1 MSMKEANVTLPI
13 EPKGKEF
20 IKELIEASP
29 EQLKNLSKM
38 DAYMTQTTEGERSD
52 EMGQVTSEWLTAVR
66 DATGEKIVRLQVG
79 LSKPTKGD
87 SAGLAPLLRS
97 LRYCRSLVI
106 AEVAPDAKMLSWLD
120 LIFCLI
126 ADLVVVDDVS
136 KEIPIDQ
143 EEPIELQGFTQDLW
157 SRACGNAMSDKEI
170 DVPSYPTT
178 LSDLRKAHVINS
190 KEEADKVL
198 SFDPVHL
205 PQFLLAYRRAGG
217 VRADATQKGGF
228 NYYMVTK
235 VLALQA
241 LKRTPA
247 STMGVDKEK
256 KKEANADFSPIKWEK
271 KSNGSKDILDITLH
285 AEVVDLTQKD
295 LWAQMKPLCDMT
307 NIERINVTLA
317 AASEEWLQRTYPA
330 EVTRK
335 EQSMFKWYRKWELL
349 LGKLM
354 RCAPVHCMLCGP
366 TCPALLELFFGAKV
380 RTISFAAGRIGFYCS
395 GFMPGPSM
403 FQALNHL
410 GSATLKKMLLQG
422 LEIEEAIQLGV
433 VAKEG
438 AESMLPQEAAPK
450 MAVPPILRLMQSV
463 PQANYKEQKTE
474 YDELPTLASMVGLS
488 LTLPGKQHEMTQPQV
503 CTRLGLDGSPLG
515 SFFKADHIETRS
527 LANIGDPKY
536 GLVQVN
542 ERGQELPCLSKDPE
556 TSPGQGALTQKHL
569 RWARAMLA
577 EAVTAACS
585 DAGRPV
591 SDVSYISVCTSSGY
605 LLPGLTAYVVN
616 DLKLRHNIARCDIV
630 GMGCHAGPNSL
641 QAAVNWAHAHPGKLA
656 IACGVEVLS
665 ASFIWNAKNKEGGM
679 DGANINNALCNSLFS
694 DGCFAA
700 AICKAKNN
708 VVKPPCYLDFHEFK
722 AQCSTPAMHTMTYQ
736 WSDEESQ
743 FWFFLSEE
751 APYAVGG
758 GINQMVQD
766 MQDDGL
772 PLEHIRHFVMHTGG
786 ETVIEAAS
794 ASLGIDLAEVQPT
807 QEALR
812 SYGNNSSGS
821 FMFAFEKMLG
831 APPCGTIV
839 PGDLGAFMT
848 MGPGAGFE
856 FCLWSAGELSATEL
870 MIKATVGE
878 SVSGDL
884 QLMQGVP
891 ESSASESPLEDES
904 TPDDSLEEDQK
915 ILAHKKG
922 RKASL
927 SSVSMSTLA
936 TETDRKLLQEARK
949 QYALVRRVEDPPLS
963 LGVVGSIAGADRHFR
978 RGLLG
983 KREDRTGP
991 HLLFEGDGF
1000 QTDFPDNPVTKY
1012 LYKSMSSDTLCDMLS
1027 PKTPGSARSSQHFS
1041 PLVRKSSFMA
1051 DVLESIPRRGSMRNF
1066 LGN

>member
-1 MSMKEANVTLPI
+1 MSVQGAKVCLPV

-20 IKELIEASP
+20 FKAIEASP
-29 EQLKNLSKM
+29 EELKTLKKM
-38 DAYMTQTTEGERSD
+38 DAYMTRTDEGEESAN

-66 DATGEKIVRLQVG
+66 DATGKNVVRLQVG
-79 LSKPTKGD
+79 QRTPETGD
-87 SAGLAPLLRS
+87 SAGLAPLLRAI
-97 LRYCRSLVI
+97 RYCRSPVI
-106 AEVAPDAKMLSWLD
+106 AEVAKDAKMLSWLD
-120 LIFCLI
+120 LIFCLS
-126 ADLVVVDDVS
+126 ADLVVVDDIG
-136 KEIPIDQ
+136 KEMPIDQ
-143 EEPIELQGFTQDLW
+143 VEPLELQGFTQDLW
-157 SRACGNAMSDKEI
+157 SRACGNAISNEEVN
-170 DVPSYPTT
+170 VPSYPTT
-178 LSDLRKAHVINS
+178 LSNLRKAHIVQS
-190 KEEADKVL
+190 KEEVDKVL
-198 SFDPVHL
+198 SMEPVHL

-349 LGKLM
+349 LGKLT

-380 RTISFAAGRIGFYCS
+380 RTISFAEGRIGFHCS

-488 LTLPGKQHEMTQPQV
+488 LTLPGKQHEMTQQEV

-515 SFFKADHIETRS
+515 NFFKADHIEKRS
-527 LANIGDPKY
+527 LANIRDPKY
-536 GLVQVN
+536 GLVQSN
-542 ERGQELPCLSKDPE
+542 ERGQELPSLSKDPE
-556 TSPGQGALTQKHL
+556 HAPGQGALTQKHL

-700 AICKAKNN
+700 AMCKSKINEL
-708 VVKPPCYLDFHEFK
+708 KPPCYLDFHEFK

-794 ASLGIDLAEVQPT
+794 AALGIDLAEVQPT

-812 SYGNNSSGS
+812 HYGNNSSGS

-856 FCLWSAGELSATEL
+856 FCLWSAGELSTTEL

-878 SVSGDL
+878 SVSGDI
-884 QLMQGVP
+884 QVMQGVP
-891 ESSASESPLEDES
+891 ESSASESPIEDDS

-949 QYALVRRVEDPPLS
+949 QHSIVRRVEDPPLS

-1000 QTDFPDNPVTKY
+1000 QTDFPGNPVTKY

-1027 PKTPGSARSSQHFS
+1027 PKTPGSTRSSQHFS

>member
-1 MSMKEANVTLPI
+1 MSVQEAKPSLPV
-13 EPKGKEF
+13 ESKGKEF

-120 LIFCLI
+120 LIFCLS
-126 ADLVVVDDVS
+126 ADLVVVDDSS

-157 SRACGNAMSDKEI
+157 SRACGNISNEE
-170 DVPSYPTT
+170 VNLPSYPTT
-178 LSDLRKAHVINS
+178 LSDLRKAHIINS
-190 KEEADKVL
+190 KKEADEVL
-198 SFDPVHL
+198 SFEPVHL

-235 VLALQA
+235 VLALNA
-241 LKRTPA
+241 MKRTPA
-247 STMGVDKEK
+247 STMCNHKE
-256 KKEANADFSPIKWEK
+256 EAKADFSPIKWEK
-271 KSNGSKDILDITLH
+271 KANGSKDILDITLH
-285 AEVVDLTQKD
+285 AEVLDLTQKD

-349 LGKLM
+349 IGKLT

-380 RTISFAAGRIGFYCS
+380 RTISFAEGRIGFHCS

-438 AESMLPQEAAPK
+438 AESMPPQQEAPK
-450 MAVPPILRLMQSV
+450 MAVPTILRCMQSV

-488 LTLPGKQHEMTQPQV
+488 LTLPGKQHEMTQQEV

-515 SFFKADHIETRS
+515 NFFKADHIEKRS
-527 LANIGDPKY
+527 LANIRDPKY
-536 GLVQVN
+536 GLVQSN
-542 ERGQELPCLSKDPE
+542 ERGQELPSLSKDPE
-556 TSPGQGALTQKHL
+556 HAPGQGALTQKHL

-591 SDVSYISVCTSSGY
+591 SDVEYISVCTSSGY

-641 QAAVNWAHAHPGKLA
+641 QAAVNWAYAHPGKLA

-700 AICKAKNN
+700 AMCKSKINEL
-708 VVKPPCYLDFHEFK
+708 KPPCYLDFHEFK

-856 FCLWSAGELSATEL
+856 FCLWSAGALSATEL
-870 MIKATVGE
+870 MIKAAVGAE
-878 SVSGDL
+878 AVSGDL
-884 QLMQGVP
+884 QVMQAVS
-891 ESSASESPLEDES
+891 ESSGSECLDES
-904 TPDDSLEEDQK
+904 EEGQ
-915 ILAHKKG
+915 KG
-922 RKASL
+922 RKASE
-927 SSVSMSTLA
+927 SSVSESSLA
-936 TETDRKLLQEARK
+936 TGELLKEARA
-949 QYALVRRVEDPPLS
+949 QHSLIRRVADPPLS
-963 LGVVGSIAGADRHFR
+963 LGVVGSISSAARHF
-978 RGLLG
+978 GAG
-983 KREDRTGP
+983 KRDERTGP
-991 HLLFEGDGF
+991 HLGNELYEGR
-1000 QTDFPDNPVTKY
+1000 NPVTKY
-1012 LYKSMSSDTLCDMLS
+1012 LYKSLSSDALNDMLS
-1027 PKTPGSARSSQHFS
+1027 PKTPSSTRSSHHFS